1 MTARAYAL
9 MTGIFVVVL
18 VGAIG
23 TAFYWFGG
31 SHVERENYVVV
42 AHQSIMGLHGQST
55 VYYRG
60 VPVGKVTSIGIS
72 SQDVRK
78 TLIGITI
85 NGNIPIT
92 ASTYATLHAQGVT
105 GLATLELNDSG
116 KNPRRLPTSAEHPA
130 PIPLHGGTGL
140 SGVMSSAHKVI
151 VKLNGVAESLQQ
163 LVGPQN
169 RQRINAILTNTAH
182 LTAQLSN
189 LEKRLDSTLSG
200 LPGLEKDAR
209 GTLHH
214 INELTV
220 HLTTLTDSLHAL
232 SGQMN
237 GFAKNGTVAARELA
251 QRTLPKLG
259 VTLKDLQDTAQALQ
273 DLSHSLENNPQQ
285 LIFGPAK
292 RQAGPG
298 EPGFQGR

>member
-18 VGAIG
+18 VAAIG
-23 TAFYWFGG
+23 AAFYWFGG
-31 SHVERENYVVV
+31 SHVKQADYVVV

-72 SQDVRK
+72 RQDVRE

-92 ASTYATLHAQGVT
+92 GSTYATLHAQGVT

-116 KNPRRLPTSAEHPA
+116 KSPGQLPTSAEHPA
-130 PIPLHGGTGL
+130 RIPLHGGTGL
-140 SGVMSSAHKVI
+140 SGVMSAAHKVI
-151 VKLNGVAESLQQ
+151 VKLDGVAESLQQ

-169 RQRINAILTNTAH
+169 RQRINVILSNAAT
-182 LTAQLSN
+182 LTAKLSS

-214 INELTV
+214 INELAA
-220 HLTTLTDSLHAL
+220 HLTSLTDSLHTL
-232 SGQMN
+232 SDQME
-237 GFAKNGTVAARELA
+237 GFAQNGTVAARELA
-251 QRTLPKLG
+251 KRTLPKLG
-259 VTLKDLQDTAQALQ
+259 VTLEDLQNTAQALQ
-273 DLSHSLENNPQQ
+273 DLSRSLENNPQQ

-298 EPGFQGR
+298 EPGFKRK